1 MNNIIPYGKQYI
13 DKSDILA
20 VTKALKKDKIT
31 TGPYVKKFE
40 NKINKFTKS
49 KYTIVCN
56 SGTSALYLAF
66 KSINLKKNDIV
77 IMPCITFVSSYNIA
91 KIFGAKVYLAD
102 VNPDNGQMSPK
113 DIINCCEKFN
123 LKKIKLIVPMYHGG
137 YPLNANN
144 FKTLKRKYGCYIIED
159 ACHAFGATYKSN
171 NKMYKIGSCKHA
183 DISTFSF
190 HPLKTITTCEGGAVT
205 TNLKK
210 IYKKLENLRS
220 IGISRSKQHWK
231 YDVSEHSLNFRLSDI
246 QCALGISQLNKINKF
261 IKKREDIAKIYNKFL
276 KNNKIEL
283 IKYDKNS
290 KSAYHL
296 YLLKLKNF
304 NLKKKE
310 VFFKFM
316 KSKNIYIQYHY
327 IPIYKFKV
335 FKDKFIGLNAQYF
348 YENTVSLPIY
358 FELSEKKQ
366 RYVINSILS
375 FLRK

>member
-137 YPLNANN
+137 YPLNASN
-144 FKTLKRKYGCYIIED
+144 FKTLKKKYGCYIIED